1 MWPALLGAGRLTALA
16 GESGHTGRGGTLV
29 RVLSRPFGKIYVLV
43 VPAFTIRAVFTL
55 IPIYQTAALSLTNK
69 TMYNDGRFVGF
80 ANYFQLFRDQTLIES
95 LIFTLT
101 YTVASVC
108 LEFVLGLIIA
118 LVLIQQ
124 SRAAWLT
131 NLVMLLPWAMAPLLA
146 AIVWKIMF
154 YEDGGILNGL
164 LLDFGIVATPVR
176 WLSSAETAKGSV
188 IAVTVWK
195 NVSWVA
201 LIFMAG
207 LGAVPRDLH
216 EAAAMDGA
224 SAVQRFRYI
233 TLPMLQSS
241 IYLVLLFRGMG
252 EVQTFEQILGLTRG
266 GPGTAT
272 QTLAVYAY
280 QRFFQEVRYGYG
292 SAINMLLL
300 ALTIAIGGV
309 FAWRL
314 YRTAR

>member
-1 MWPALLGAGRLTALA
+1 LSALA
-16 GESGHTGRGGTLV
+16 AETGRAASGGMIQ
-29 RVLSRPFGKIYVLV
+29 RVLSRRYGAVYLLV
-43 VPAFTIRAVFTL
+43 VPAILLRAVYTL

-69 TMYNDGRFVGF
+69 TMYNDGRFIGL
-80 ANYFQLFRDQTLIES
+80 ANYVQLFRDRTLIES
-95 LIFTLT
+95 LIFTLI
-101 YTVASVC
+101 YTAASVT
-108 LEFVLGLIIA
+108 LEIALGLVIA
-118 LVLIQQ
+118 MVLVQQ
-124 SRAAWLT
+124 ARAAWLS
-131 NLVMLLPWAMAPLLA
+131 NLFMLLPWAMAPLLA

-154 YEDGGILNGL
+154 YEDGGVLNGL
-164 LLDFGIVATPVR
+164 LLEFGIVTTPVR
-176 WLSSAETAKGSV
+176 WLSDANTAKVSV
-188 IAVTVWK
+188 VVVTVWK

-207 LGAVPRDLH
+207 LGAVPADLH

-224 SAVQRFRYI
+224 NAVQRFRYI

-241 IYLVLLFRGMG
+241 FYLVLLFRGMG

-300 ALTIAIGGV
+300 ALTIAIGAV

-314 YRTAR
+314 YRSGR